1 MLKESLREDFMSM
14 KQQMKEDIKKQV
26 LELLLR
32 LKPKTLVE
40 GL

>member
-1 MLKESLREDFMSM
+1 MSM